1 MKPEDRDLIVQLCAA
16 RSGQQLDPSKD
27 YVIENRL
34 GPVARRE
41 GFDSVPDLI
50 QALRTRREDALI
62 WAIVEAMAA
71 GDTSFFRDRLPFEA
85 LRTEIAPE
93 LVRRRAGQ
101 PIRIWSAACATG
113 QEVHS
118 IAMVIDEIGGQFPEA
133 RFELFGSDLSER
145 ALEKAQSGLY
155 TQFEVQ
161 RGLPI
166 RSLIRHFEKV
176 DDAWVVAPRLRQA
189 IRWRRLNLIG
199 DMSRVRGFDLIFC
212 RYVLGAMA
220 PAAQAR
226 VTQNLAEA
234 LNPGG
239 LVIFGLNETPVGE
252 GLFDPQ
258 GASAGV
264 YRLHPEFRA
273 AAA

>member
-1 MKPEDRDLIVQLCAA
+1 MRTEDRDLVVQLCTA

-27 YVIENRL
+27 YAIENRL
-34 GPVARRE
+34 APVARRE
-41 GFDSVPDLI
+41 GFDGVSDLI
-50 QALRTRREDALI
+50 QALRQSRDDKLA

-71 GDTSFFRDRLPFEA
+71 GDTSFFRDRQPFE
-85 LRTEIAPE
+85 LFRHEIAAD
-93 LVRRRAGQ
+93 LVRQRAGH
-101 PIRIWSAACATG
+101 PVRIWSAACATG
-113 QEVHS
+113 QEIHS
-118 IAMVIDEIGGQFPEA
+118 LAMIVDEIGGQWPGA

-166 RSLIRHFEKV
+166 RSLVRHFEKV
-176 DDAWVVAPRLRQA
+176 DDAWHVAPRLRQA

-212 RYVLGAMA
+212 RYVLSAMT

-239 LVIFGLNETPVGE
+239 MVVFGLNEGPGVD
-252 GLFDPQ
+252 GLFDPVAQ
-258 GASAGV
+258 GAGV
-264 YRLHPEFRA
+264 YRLDPRARA
-273 AAA
+273 AA

>member
-1 MKPEDRDLIVQLCAA
+1 MKPEDRDLVAQLCAA
-16 RSGQQLDPSKD
+16 RSGQKVDPAKD
-27 YVIENRL
+27 YLLETRL

-41 GFDSVPDLI
+41 GFESITTLM
-50 QALRTRREDALI
+50 AGLRSSREDRLI

-71 GDTSFFRDRLPFEA
+71 GDTSFFRDRETFEHFR
-85 LRTEIAPE
+85 LVLAPE
-93 LVRRRAGQ
+93 LVKQRQDQ

-113 QEVHS
+113 QEIHS
-118 IAMVIDEIGGQFPEA
+118 LAMVVDEMAGQWPEA
-133 RFELFGSDLSER
+133 RFELYGSDLSER

-166 RSLIRHFEKV
+166 RSLIRHFEKA
-176 DDAWVVAPRLRQA
+176 DDMWVISPQLRQT

-212 RYVLGAMA
+212 RNVISGMIE
-220 PAAQAR
+220 AARQR
-226 VTQNLAEA
+226 VVENLAAA

-239 LVIFGLNETPVGE
+239 MVLFGADEDAMTQGDALTPIDGAR
-252 GLFDPQ
+252 GLF
-258 GASAGV
+258 ALSSAD
-264 YRLHPEFRA
+264 RA
-273 AAA
+273 AA

>member
-1 MKPEDRDLIVQLCAA
+1 MKPEDRDLVAQLCAA
-16 RSGQQLDPSKD
+16 RSGQKVDPAKD
-27 YVIENRL
+27 YLLETRL

-41 GFDSVPDLI
+41 GFESITALM
-50 QALRTRREDALI
+50 AGLRTSREDRLI

-71 GDTSFFRDRLPFEA
+71 GDTSFFRDRETFEHFR
-85 LRTEIAPE
+85 LVLAPE
-93 LVRRRAGQ
+93 LVQRRQDQ

-113 QEVHS
+113 QEIHS
-118 IAMVIDEIGGQFPEA
+118 LAMVVDEMAGQWPEA
-133 RFELFGSDLSER
+133 RFELYGSDLSER

-166 RSLIRHFEKV
+166 RSLIRHFEKA
-176 DDAWVVAPRLRQA
+176 DDMWVISPQLRQT

-212 RYVLGAMA
+212 RNVISGMIE
-220 PAAQAR
+220 PARQR
-226 VTQNLAEA
+226 VVENLAAA

-239 LVIFGLNETPVGE
+239 MVLFGADEDAMTLGDALTPIDGAL
-252 GLFDPQ
+252 GLF
-258 GASAGV
+258 ALSSAD
-264 YRLHPEFRA
+264 RA
-273 AAA
+273 AA

>member
-1 MKPEDRDLIVQLCAA
+1 MRPEDRDLVAQLCAA
-16 RSGQQLDPSKD
+16 RSGQKVDPAKD
-27 YVIENRL
+27 YLMETRL

-41 GFDSVPDLI
+41 GYESTT
-50 QALRTRREDALI
+50 ALMAGLRASREDRLI

-71 GDTSFFRDRLPFEA
+71 GDTSFFRDPEAFEHFRLV
-85 LRTEIAPE
+85 LAPE
-93 LVRRRAGQ
+93 LAQRRQDQ

-118 IAMVIDEIGGQFPEA
+118 LAMVVDEMAGQWPEA
-133 RFELFGSDLSER
+133 RFELYGSDLSER
-145 ALEKAQSGLY
+145 VLEKAQSGLY

-166 RSLIRHFEKV
+166 RSLIRHFEKA
-176 DDAWVVAPRLRQA
+176 DDMWVISPQLRQT

-212 RYVLGAMA
+212 RNVISGMID
-220 PAAQAR
+220 PARHR
-226 VTQNLAEA
+226 VIENLAAA

-239 LVIFGLNETPVGE
+239 KVLFGADEDALTSGE
-252 GLFDPQ
+252 ALRPMEGARGLFAL
-258 GASAGV
+258 ASDD
-264 YRLHPEFRA
+264 RA
-273 AAA
+273 AA

>member
-1 MKPEDRDLIVQLCAA
+1 MKPEDRDLVAQLCAA
-16 RSGQQLDPSKD
+16 RSGQKVDPAKD
-27 YVIENRL
+27 YLLETRL

-41 GFDSVPDLI
+41 GFESITDLM
-50 QALRTRREDALI
+50 AGLRTSREERLI

-71 GDTSFFRDRLPFEA
+71 GDTSFFRDRAAFEHFR
-85 LRTEIAPE
+85 LVLAPD
-93 LVRRRAGQ
+93 LAQRGQ
-101 PIRIWSAACATG
+101 DQPVRIWSAACATG

-118 IAMVIDEIGGQFPEA
+118 LAMLVDDMAGQWPEVH
-133 RFELFGSDLSER
+133 FELYGSDLSER

-176 DDAWVVAPRLRQA
+176 DDMWVISPQLRQT

-199 DMSRVRGFDLIFC
+199 DMSKVRGFDLIFC
-212 RYVLGAMA
+212 RNVISGMIE
-220 PAAQAR
+220 PARQR
-226 VTQNLAEA
+226 VVENLAAA

-239 LVIFGLNETPVGE
+239 RVLFGADEDMITSGE
-252 GLFDPQ
+252 GLRSVDGVPGLFALP
-258 GASAGV
+258 SADRV
-264 YRLHPEFRA
+264 A
-273 AAA
+273 A

>member
-1 MKPEDRDLIVQLCAA
+1 MRTEDRDLIVQLCAA
-16 RSGQQLDPSKD
+16 RAGQQLDPAKD

-41 GFDSVPDLI
+41 GFDSVGDLI
-50 QALRTRREDALI
+50 QALRQRRDETLI
-62 WAIVEAMAA
+62 WGIVEAMAA
-71 GDTSFFRDRLPFEA
+71 GDTSFFRDRTPFQAFRDE
-85 LRTEIAPE
+85 LAPE
-93 LVRRRAGQ
+93 LIRRRAGQ
-101 PIRIWSAACATG
+101 PVRIWSAACATG
-113 QEVHS
+113 QEIHS
-118 IAMVIDEIGGQFPEA
+118 LAMVVDEIGGQWPDA
-133 RFELFGSDLSER
+133 KFELFGSDLSER

-176 DDAWVVAPRLRQA
+176 EDAWIVTSRLRQT

-199 DMSRVRGFDLIFC
+199 DMARVRGFDLIFC
-212 RYVLGAMA
+212 RYVLSAMA

-226 VTQNLAEA
+226 VTQNLADA

-239 LVIFGLNETPVGE
+239 MVIFGLNEGPAGD
-252 GLFDPQ
+252 GLFDPLAQEQ
-258 GASAGV
+258 GI
-264 YRLHPEFRA
+264 YRLSPAYRA
-273 AAA
+273 AA